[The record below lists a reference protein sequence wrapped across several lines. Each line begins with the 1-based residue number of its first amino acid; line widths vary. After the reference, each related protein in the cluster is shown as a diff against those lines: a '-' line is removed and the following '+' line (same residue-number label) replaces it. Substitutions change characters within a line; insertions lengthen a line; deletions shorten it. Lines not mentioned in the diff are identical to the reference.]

1 MEPSRSTIISE
12 KELNNFATSNTLS
25 YFQTLELKADL
36 SAHEKPDI
44 RRQTLDSQLNKK
56 YANSLAVI
64 IAEQSE
70 L

>member
-1 MEPSRSTIISE
+1 MEAIVSE

-36 SAHEKPDI
+36 SAHENPEI
-44 RRQTLDSQLNKK
+44 RRQILDSQLNKK
-56 YANSLAVI
+56 HANSLSVV